1 MVAGRNVMLLFR
13 NRRWRWPLRH
23 CTNYPTNLANPA
35 TAAWQL
41 IENKRVYELAGEKK
55 PSVETTEGDLSERR
69 LPKIAPC
76 DHRGQ
81 L

>member
-41 IENKRVYELAGEKK
+41 I
-55 PSVETTEGDLSERR
+55 
-69 LPKIAPC
+69 
-76 DHRGQ
+76 
-81 L
+81 